1 MAVLAELDGAL
12 AADLTSLDDDALAAL
27 SSRVR
32 AGVKALSGLRTRI
45 AGEAKRRED
54 TGSSSPAEDTIDPND
69 DQSADET
76 ARDQARAGLAG
87 PLPVAGGAAAD
98 GSAKVENADHL
109 AAATARL
116 SPTELQRLAR
126 RDHDIAHRLASMRP
140 EDFRRWLGKLIAAI
154 RDRDDELSPA
164 ERAIRASAFRLLR
177 RPDGNWDVLGRLDD
191 ERGTIA
197 NDIVERRARQLAAQR
212 PPGERAVTNS
222 DRAAA
227 VFDLLTRRTGG
238 AAPMFPMD
246 PAEDSGAGG
255 AADQADESGTLG
267 GFGCLADD
275 DLAAPARM
283 GVGAIVDVATLLGGP
298 HPGSVAEH
306 WRGDPIDPGA
316 AARLA
321 CDTDVYAIL
330 FDHIGAPT
338 RVGRMRRGATREQR
352 LTLRALYPTC
362 PIDGTTPFAV
372 CEIHHVTVS
381 FADGGVTELENLLPI
396 SKAWH
401 HRIHDQGWT
410 LTMDPDRTLHIHR
423 PDGSHYR
430 TIAPPRPITR
440 HGP

>member
-12 AADLTSLDDDALAAL
+12 TADLTSLDDDALTAL

-45 AGEAKRRED
+45 AGEAKRREE
-54 TGSSSPAEDTIDPND
+54 TGSASPAEDTIDPND

-126 RDHDIAHRLASMRP
+126 RDHDIAHQLASMRP
-140 EDFRRWLGKLIAAI
+140 EDFRRWLGRLIAAI
-154 RDRDDELSPA
+154 RDRDDELSAA
-164 ERAIRASAFRLLR
+164 ERAIQASALRLLR
-177 RPDGNWDVLGRLDD
+177 RPDGNWDVIGRLDD
-191 ERGTIA
+191 ERGTVA

-212 PPGERAVTNS
+212 PPGERAVTNN

-227 VFDLLTRRTGG
+227 LFDLLTRRTGG
-238 AAPMFPMD
+238 TGPLLPPVPAERDAGDGEAAP
-246 PAEDSGAGG
+246 
-255 AADQADESGTLG
+255 G

-275 DLAAPARM
+275 DLAAPVRM
-283 GVGAIVDVATLLGGP
+283 GVGVIVDAATLLGGP
-298 HPGSVAEH
+298 YPGSVAEH

-352 LTLRALYPTC
+352 LALRALYPTC
-362 PIDGTTPFAV
+362 PIDGTTPFTG
-372 CEIHHVTVS
+372 CEIHHVTVR

-430 TIAPPRPITR
+430 TIAAPLPITR